1 MSVDITKNVDMA
13 LVERI
18 KAGDIDAFE
27 ELFNRYQK
35 RIYNLIYRMVDNEQ
49 DANDLTQEVFI
60 RVYNSINT
68 IRTDASFAAWIRTVA
83 INITRDFF
91 RKKKRTVKTDSY
103 DAAINMDNGDI
114 ERQIEDISPN
124 PHNILESKETSK
136 IVEKAISSL
145 SQQHKEVIILHHIDG
160 QDVENIAAA
169 LNLPVGTVKSRLA
182 RARDNLK
189 RKLSSIV

>member
-1 MSVDITKNVDMA
+1 MA